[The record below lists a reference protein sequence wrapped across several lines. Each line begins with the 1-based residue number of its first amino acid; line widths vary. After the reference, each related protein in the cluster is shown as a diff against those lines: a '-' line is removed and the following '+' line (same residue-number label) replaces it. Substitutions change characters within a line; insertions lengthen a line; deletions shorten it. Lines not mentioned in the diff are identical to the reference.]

1 MIRKFAGFA
10 LLFSFAA
17 MAQTME
23 NLQSRSDAVIKANL
37 QTKTSADFEGLPPA
51 PVTQTGT
58 APTNAPN
65 RSAPPTKPSPTAPS
79 SLPPVAPQYS
89 AQMMPSSPAQ
99 TMPGA
104 PGTAA
109 AKTLTIKD
117 AEQLALRDNPQIS
130 AARLMALV
138 SEQVTRE
145 TRSAL
150 WPTAV
155 ADFTGVNSND
165 RRIAAGS
172 LNNPVIY
179 ERAAMGATVSQLI
192 TDFGRTANLVSSA
205 NLNAKA
211 ENENAIATA
220 EQIRLATDQA
230 FYNALQAHSV
240 TTVAQQTVNA
250 RQTVADQIQA
260 LYKSK
265 LKSELDLSFANVNL
279 AQAKLL
285 LLDAQ
290 NNENASYA
298 TLAAVLGFANLQ
310 NFQLVEDTSSLTS
323 PPMNIDDLI
332 SQAFSNRPELLALRY
347 QYQSARKFQ
356 TAERDLLFPTIRA
369 LGAIGDVP
377 AGNPAVAPYSYA
389 FGNWYGAVGAN
400 IEIPIFNGFLYSA
413 RAREADL
420 RAQAS
425 NERLREMRDR
435 ISRDVR
441 TSWLNANTAYNRL
454 AVAQQLL
461 EQSNLAL
468 NLAQT
473 RYQLGLSSIVEL
485 SQAQLQQTQAEIGS
499 AQAGYDY
506 RLARAVL
513 RFEIAATP

>member
-1 MIRKFAGFA
+1 MTRKFAWFA
-10 LLFSFAA
+10 LLISTAA
-17 MAQTME
+17 TAQTNS
-23 NLQSRSDAVIKANL
+23 NLQNRSDAASKINVPAKY
-37 QTKTSADFEGLPPA
+37 SADSEGLPSA
-51 PVTQTGT
+51 PQTGT
-58 APTNAPN
+58 TQAMPN
-65 RSAPPTKPSPTAPS
+65 QSPPAS
-79 SLPPVAPQYS
+79 SLQATPGASPAVPQYPGQS
-89 AQMMPSSPAQ
+89 APSSPAQ
-99 TMPGA
+99 TMPS
-104 PGTAA
+104 AA
-109 AKTLTIKD
+109 SSTLKSLTLKD
-117 AEQLALRDNPQIS
+117 AEQIALKNNPQIS
-130 AARLMALV
+130 VAHLTALA
-138 SEQVTRE
+138 SQQVTRE

-155 ADFTGVNSND
+155 ADFTGVDSND
-165 RRIAAGS
+165 RRLAAGS
-172 LNNPVIY
+172 LNNPIIF
-179 ERAAMGATVSQLI
+179 ERAAMGATVSQLL

-205 NLNAKA
+205 NLSAKA
-211 ENENAIATA
+211 ENENAVAT
-220 EQIRLATDQA
+220 ELQIRLATDQA

-298 TLAAVLGFANLQ
+298 ALASVLGFANIQ
-310 NFQLVEDTSSLTS
+310 NFQLAEDTTPLT
-323 PPMNIDDLI
+323 PPPANIDDLI
-332 SQAFSNRPELLALRY
+332 SQAFANRPELLALSY

-377 AGNPAVAPYSYA
+377 AGNPAVAPSNFA
-389 FGNWYGAVGAN
+389 FDNWYGAVGAN
-400 IEIPIFNGFLYSA
+400 IEIPIFNGFLYTA
-413 RAREADL
+413 KAREADL

-425 NERLREMRDR
+425 NERLRDMRDR

-461 EQSNLAL
+461 QQSNLAL
-468 NLAQT
+468 SLAQT
-473 RYQLGLSSIVEL
+473 RYQLGLGSIVEL
-485 SQAQLQQTQAEIGS
+485 SQAQLQQTQAEIGN
-499 AQAGYDY
+499 AQAGYDF
-506 RLARAVL
+506 RLAMAVL
-513 RFEIAATP
+513 RFEIASTP